1 MTLLTR
7 DLYRSPNGDR
17 WSLVRDA
24 DSHDV
29 MVRHQPNAASGGEA
43 TDMDV
48 GEFLLRGGEGPEHQA
63 LLRLIADLANEPL
76 A

>member
-17 WSLVRDA
+17 WSLIREA

-43 TDMDV
+43 IDMDV

>member
-17 WSLVRDA
+17 WSLVREA